1 MEHKLTWWSIHV
13 TTDWLKLLA
22 LCNRG
27 SNVRPLQF
35 QKIHKSKF
43 NRLKIF
49 LLYFYNVK
57 DVNSICERKSS
68 TEVRLI
74 HTGQMSSKNFIIL
87 WKNNRYTNNR
97 PFQERRAIAC
107 GHAHTHAEAF
117 RSVSNCMCKSNFWL
131 HLFYYKIVCLWSTYM
146 PILMLSLNKG
156 LSLIIKLKFW

>member
-1 MEHKLTWWSIHV
+1 M
-13 TTDWLKLLA
+13 
-22 LCNRG
+22 
-27 SNVRPLQF
+27 
-35 QKIHKSKF
+35 
-43 NRLKIF
+43 
-49 LLYFYNVK
+49 
-57 DVNSICERKSS
+57 SICERKSS

-107 GHAHTHAEAF
+107 GHAHTHTEAF

-156 LSLIIKLKFW
+156 LSLIIKLKFWSQVFWFWKVLTLHRNKKGFLLSPVYKHLKSVFAHMGCICI